1 MSDHDMSIDG
11 SLLRLQRES
20 RGWTMTDMAV
30 RSCLSVKQIR
40 QLEEGGS
47 ESFYSEAVK
56 LTAAKKVASL
66 LGLSTEQV
74 LGQPQPLLPSSPDA
88 LLEPS
93 TGVDDLQ
100 SVHSDAETHLQ
111 DISSSS
117 SSSSSS
123 AEAVAP
129 VEVAPFEPEQPALT
143 PAPKSTHMSLWVMAA
158 LFAAALLVA
167 AWLNPSAESV
177 ATDAEPPVQ
186 ALPTDISE
194 SASAVVGVASD
205 AVNSAS
211 VASQTRVTGVQAASS
226 AASSSSVRASD
237 AAEAASR

>member
-66 LGLSTEQV
+66 LGLSTAQV

-100 SVHSDAETHLQ
+100 SVHSDAEAHQ
-111 DISSSS
+111 QEI
-117 SSSSSS
+117 SSSS

-167 AWLNPSAESV
+167 AWLNPSTESV

-226 AASSSSVRASD
+226 AASSPSVRASD

>member
-1 MSDHDMSIDG
+1 MSDHDASIDG

-20 RGWTMTDMAV
+20 RGWTMTDMAM

-66 LGLSTEQV
+66 LGLSTAQV
-74 LGQPQPLLPSSPDA
+74 LGQPQHSLPSSPDA
-88 LLEPS
+88 LLQPS
-93 TGVDDLQ
+93 TVVDGLH
-100 SVHSDAETHLQ
+100 SVHSDAEAHLQ
-111 DISSSS
+111 EIPSSSV
-117 SSSSSS
+117 
-123 AEAVAP
+123 EAVAQ
-129 VEVAPFEPEQPALT
+129 VEPEQPALT
-143 PAPKSTHMSLWVMAA
+143 QAPKSTHMSLWVIAA
-158 LFAAALLVA
+158 LFATALLVA
-167 AWLNPSAESV
+167 AWLNPGAEPV
-177 ATDAEPPVQ
+177 VTEAEPPVQ

-194 SASAVVGVASD
+194 SASAVVGVASDD

-226 AASSSSVRASD
+226 AASSPSVRASD

>member
-111 DISSSS
+111 DI
-117 SSSSSS
+117 SSSS